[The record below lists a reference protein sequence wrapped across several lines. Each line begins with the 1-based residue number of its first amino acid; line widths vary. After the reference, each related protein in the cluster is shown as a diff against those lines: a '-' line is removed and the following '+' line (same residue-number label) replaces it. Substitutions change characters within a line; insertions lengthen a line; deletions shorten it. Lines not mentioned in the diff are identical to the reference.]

1 MTSKATLAGGCF
13 WGMEALF
20 RKVPGVLDTE
30 VGYCGGDVSTAAYT
44 LVKTGD
50 TGHAEALQI
59 SFDPTV
65 VSYIQILDFFFRVHD
80 PSTKNR
86 QGGDVG
92 TQYRSVIF
100 FHDEE
105 QRVQARAMIET
116 VEKSDAWGA
125 KISTELVPASAF
137 FPAETY
143 HQDYLEKNPDGYTC
157 HFVRKLPSFIK

>member
-20 RKVPGVLDTE
+20 RKIPGVLDTE
-30 VGYCGGDVSTAAYT
+30 VGYCGGGASTAAYT

-59 SFDPTV
+59 SFEPSV

-80 PSTKNR
+80 PSTENR

-105 QRVQARAMIET
+105 QQVQARAMIKT
-116 VEKSDAWGA
+116 VEMSGAWGP
-125 KISTELVPASAF
+125 KISTELIPASSF
-137 FPAETY
+137 FPAEAY
-143 HQDYLEKNPDGYTC
+143 HQDYLEKNPGGYTC
-157 HFVRKLPSFIK
+157 HFVRKLPSFIT

>member
-1 MTSKATLAGGCF
+1 MENIATLAGGCF

-20 RKVPGVLDTE
+20 RKIPGVLDTE
-30 VGYCGGDVSTAAYT
+30 VGYCGGDASTAAYT

-59 SFDPTV
+59 KFDPGV
-65 VSYIQILDFFFRVHD
+65 VSYAQILDFFFRVHD

-100 FHDEE
+100 FHDDE
-105 QRVQARAMIET
+105 QRAQAQTMIET
-116 VEKSDAWGA
+116 VEKSGAWGA
-125 KISTELVPASAF
+125 KISTELVPVSKF
-137 FPAETY
+137 FPAEAY

-157 HFVRKLPSFIK
+157 HFVRKLPSFIA

>member
-20 RKVPGVLDTE
+20 RKIPGVLDTE
-30 VGYCGGDVSTAAYT
+30 VGYCGGAASTAAYT

-50 TGHAEALQI
+50 TGHTEALQI
-59 SFDPTV
+59 SFDPGV

-86 QGGDVG
+86 QGGDIG

-100 FHDEE
+100 FHDDE
-105 QRVQARAMIET
+105 QRAQARAMIET
-116 VEKSDAWGA
+116 VEKSGAWGA
-125 KISTELVPASAF
+125 KISTELVPASPF
-137 FPAETY
+137 FPAEAY

-157 HFVRKLPSFIK
+157 HFVRKLPSFIT

>member
-30 VGYCGGDVSTAAYT
+30 VGYCGGEASTAAYT
-44 LVKTGD
+44 LVKSGD

-105 QRVQARAMIET
+105 QRVQARAMIDT
-116 VEKSDAWGA
+116 VEKSGAWGA